1 MKNKK
6 ILGLLSV
13 IILAAVIAM
22 VLKACPKEQETANK
36 DEVQQT
42 TKTISFTERSYILA
56 TGDKVS
62 LSLEQDVDSVTYTSS
77 NPEAVKVSKDG
88 EITALKKGNA
98 LITATS
104 GDAVAY
110 CGIMV
115 DLESTLFELTDKKI
129 SAHVDR
135 AILTMPSI
143 HQQFVIDDATGDIYF
158 LQKYDDTPSDVI
170 ATRYCADGTQE
181 WMRFIDFG
189 HGSGLALERED
200 DGSIYLWLTS
210 DADVNE
216 VAASVSRILWEPGK
230 VYQED
235 GGDVFV
241 FPDVDTTP
249 IPYIDA
255 ENNLLCVRG
264 KKGVVQAF
272 YYYDLDAVKAGELIP
287 LTSFE
292 IYGGASS
299 DEPLYYSFQGMAVS
313 GQYLYYYEGS
323 PSVQPKISVWD
334 MQGNLVSFD
343 LVPNDV
349 FSDLNWNGGTGYY
362 EPEGLDIYNGQLY
375 LGMASNPG
383 GNRRSSVFVYEK

>member
-1 MKNKK
+1 MKSKK
-6 ILGLLSV
+6 ILGLLS
-13 IILAAVIAM
+13 IIVLAAIIAI
-22 VLKACPKEQETANK
+22 VFKVYPREQETVN
-36 DEVQQT
+36 ENEGTQT
-42 TKTISFTERSYILA
+42 VKTISFTERSYILA

-62 LSLEQDVDSVTYTSS
+62 LSLNSEEESVTYTSS
-77 NPEAVKVSKDG
+77 NPEAVQVSETG
-88 EITALKKGNA
+88 EVTALKKGNA

-129 SAHVDR
+129 SPHVDR

-158 LQKYDDTPSDVI
+158 LQKYDETPSDVI

-189 HGSGLALERED
+189 HGSGLALEREE
-200 DGSIYLWLTS
+200 DGSVYLWLTS

-216 VAASVSRILWEPGK
+216 LAVSLSRILWEPGK

-241 FPDVDTTP
+241 FPDVNTTP

-264 KKGVVQAF
+264 KKGVVQEF
-272 YYYDLDAVKAGELIP
+272 YFYDLDCVKEGDLNP
-287 LTSFE
+287 LHSFE
-292 IYGGASS
+292 LLGGVS
-299 DEPLYYSFQGMAVS
+299 DEEPLYYSFQGMAVS
-313 GQYLYYYEGS
+313 GQYLYYYEGA
-323 PSVQPKISVWD
+323 PSVQPKISIWD
-334 MQGNLVSFD
+334 MQGNLVSID
-343 LVPNDV
+343 SVPDEIY
-349 FSDLNWNGGTGYY
+349 SDLNWNGGEGYW
-362 EPEGLDIYNGQLY
+362 EPEGLDIYQGQLY

-383 GNRRSSVFVYEK
+383 GNRRASVFVYEK